1 MYEAMK
7 MKMSDWDE
15 REGNAAL
22 SETSSHLCEYD
33 CVCASARTN
42 VCTRHNTGTHLYPG
56 ESLTAWNSHVSNVS
70 KYTSQNE
77 CDCEVMM

>member
-1 MYEAMK
+1 
-7 MKMSDWDE
+7 MKMSDRDK

-22 SETSSHLCEYD
+22 SETRSHLCEYD

-42 VCTRHNTGTHLYPG
+42 VCTRHNT
-56 ESLTAWNSHVSNVS
+56 SLTAWNSHVSNVN

-77 CDCEVMM
+77 CGYEVMM